1 MTYNIRHFNIVAA
14 TMTHT
19 PVRPPRR
26 PLSRR
31 DFLRRSGWT
40 TAALASAPFLPGCGS
55 SSPIDG
61 GRAPDGTA
69 SRVFQ
74 HGVASGDPLQDRVIL
89 WTRVTPSD
97 ATATAVTGNC
107 RIARDP
113 ALTQDVATLSFTT
126 TRERDFTVKLD
137 AEGLTPGTTYYYR
150 FNALGVNAPLGRTR
164 TLPVGGVERLRF
176 GVVSCSSL
184 AHGFFNAYRFVA
196 ERADLDAVLHLGD
209 YIYEYG
215 NGEYGDVRT
224 YEPPT
229 EILSLEDY
237 RTRHAHY
244 RLDPDLAEAHRQHPF
259 ITIWDDHESTDNSW
273 RDNAKNHTE
282 GALEDG
288 GEGCWVQ
295 RKAWAI
301 QAYREWLPIRD
312 NLQDYLAPEDCDSPL
327 DAVRQEAQERI
338 YRRFDFGDLVTL
350 TMLDT
355 RLIGRDQPRRPN
367 LATLG
372 TPSVAPDTE
381 SRNSDNN
388 QQDTGLFDGCAVP
401 YNAHYSMLGATQK
414 QWLKDQLTQ
423 TTARWRVIGQQM
435 MMGQLKVVGTPDA
448 LCALPAIND
457 VLALLPASGT
467 PLDEA
472 LNTVRNNL
480 PALGAGRSIYLN
492 ADQWDGY
499 PVERREL
506 FDFFSANAFDNVV
519 VLTGDIHTSWAID
532 LTPDPNSL
540 LAYNPVTG
548 QGAVGVEFVC
558 TSVTS
563 PGLDALDQA
572 SDLLRLNNPH
582 MKFIDLARRGYMVLD
597 VTPERVQGEWWYVS
611 TIVERGG
618 SESLGAAFFSESG
631 SPGMTAAEAAS
642 APRTDAPPLA
652 P

>member
-1 MTYNIRHFNIVAA
+1 MGYPIDGIHPMTL
-14 TMTHT
+14 
-19 PVRPPRR
+19 PPGPRGKR
-26 PLSRR
+26 LSRR
-31 DFLRRSGWT
+31 DFLRRSGWSS
-40 TAALASAPFLPGCGS
+40 AALATAPFLPGCGS
-55 SSPIDG
+55 AGGIDA
-61 GRAPDGTA
+61 GRTPDGSGTA
-69 SRVFQ
+69 AFG
-74 HGVASGDPLQDRVIL
+74 HGVASGDPLSDRVIV
-89 WTRVTPSD
+89 WTRVTPAD
-97 ATATAVTGNC
+97 AAQTSVSGTC
-107 RIARDP
+107 ILARDAAFTEGVMDLP
-113 ALTQDVATLSFTT
+113 FATTAA
-126 TRERDFTVKLD
+126 RDFTVKLD
-137 AEGLTPGTTYYYR
+137 PAGLMPGTTYYDR
-150 FNALGVNAPLGRTR
+150 FTAQGVASPVGRTR
-164 TLPVGGVERLRF
+164 TLPVGAVDRLRF

-215 NGEYGDVRT
+215 NGEYGDART
-224 YEPPT
+224 YEPPG

-237 RTRHAHY
+237 RTRYAHY

-259 ITIWDDHESTDNSW
+259 IVIWDDHESTNNSW
-273 RDNAKNHTE
+273 RDNAENHTE
-282 GALEDG
+282 RTPDDDG
-288 GEGCWVQ
+288 DGEGCWVQ

-312 NLQDYLAPEDCDSPL
+312 NLPDYVAPAACDDPL
-327 DAVRQEAQERI
+327 EAVRKAAQERI

-367 LATLG
+367 LSTLG
-372 TPSVAPDTE
+372 PPTVAPDTD
-381 SRNSDNN
+381 SRNTDND
-388 QQDTGLFDGCAVP
+388 QLDTGLFDACAAP
-401 YNAHYSMLGATQK
+401 YAADYSMLGAAQK
-414 QWLKDQLTQ
+414 QWLFDQLGQ
-423 TTARWRVIGQQM
+423 TAARWRLIGQQV
-435 MMGQLKVVGTPDA
+435 MMGQLKVVGAPEP
-448 LCALPAIND
+448 LCALPGSDD

-472 LNTVRNNL
+472 LNVIRNNL

-499 PVERREL
+499 PVERRAL

-532 LTPDPNSL
+532 LTPDPNNL
-540 LAYNPVTG
+540 LAYNPLTG

-563 PGLDALDQA
+563 PGLEPLDQA

-582 MKFIDLARRGYMVLD
+582 MKFIDLARRGYMVMD
-597 VTPERVQGEWWYVS
+597 ITPERTQGEWWYVS
-611 TIVERGG
+611 TIAERGG
-618 SESLGAAFFSESG
+618 SEQLGAAFLTAHG
-631 SPGMTAAEAAS
+631 QPGIVAAEAAS
-642 APRTDAPPLA
+642 TPRNDAPPLA